1 MVVQS
6 SGLDG
11 EWSIAS
17 HPRPQCNPV
26 SRNLSRLEEGGYEEE
41 GEREEG
47 GEGKEGKRKGKETT
61 RSSRGG
67 DGTMF
72 EVAKGWLSRSR
83 VSSTEKL

>member
-17 HPRPQCNPV
+17 HPQPQGNPV

-41 GEREEG
+41 REREEG
-47 GEGKEGKRKGKETT
+47 GEGEGRETKRKETT